1 MTDLPRLATAIAA
14 LCLTALAAAAA
25 EPAAAP
31 RIAVKVG
38 IALRPDAAPLVLALR
53 RGYFARQG
61 LDVELIAGTSGQEF
75 VPALAQNQIQV
86 TSGTPNAGLFNALNR
101 GIDIRLVADFAHMG
115 GKEDG
120 AVSIMARADLI
131 DSGAIKTPADL
142 KGRIVVAGPSR
153 GEYPD
158 VLFQKLFELGGLKST
173 DVDVRYIDFAGTLAA
188 FSTKT
193 IDAAFMIEPLILQAG
208 RQNVARILM
217 PGGAAD
223 PGAEL
228 SIIEFSPGFAKDS
241 EAATKFM
248 VGYLEG
254 ARDYHDA
261 FALQQDRESAI
272 ALLTQYLPP
281 KDPTIWREALRHY
294 PDLNGQINVANLKS
308 QAAFYKA
315 QGTLSGSIP
324 DIDKY
329 VDPQFAEAAV
339 LRIGR
344 R

>member
-1 MTDLPRLATAIAA
+1 MTAMRRLATLAVA
-14 LCLTALAAAAA
+14 LSLTAIAAAAA
-25 EPAAAP
+25 EP
-31 RIAVKVG
+31 RIPVKVG
-38 IALRPDAAPLVLALR
+38 IAMRPDAAPLVLALR

-61 LDVELIAGTSGQEF
+61 LGVELIAGTSGQEF
-75 VPALAQNQIQV
+75 VPALALNQVQV

-115 GKEDG
+115 GSEDG
-120 AVSIMARADLI
+120 AVSIMARADLV
-131 DSGAIKTPADL
+131 DSGVLKTPADL
-142 KGRIVVAGPSR
+142 KGRIVAAGPSR

-158 VLFQKLFELGGLKST
+158 VLFQKLFDLGRLSSA
-173 DVDVRYIDFAGTLAA
+173 DVDVRYIDFAGALAA

-193 IDAAFMIEPLILQAG
+193 IDAAFMIEPMILQAG
-208 RQNVARILM
+208 RQNIARILV
-217 PGGAAD
+217 PGGVAD

-241 EAATKFM
+241 ETAIKFM

-261 FALQQDRESAI
+261 FALQQDREGAI

-281 KDPTIWREALRHY
+281 KDPTIWREAQRHY

-315 QGTLSGSIP
+315 QGTLSGPVP

-339 LRIGR
+339 KRIGR